1 MLMIFAVIEGHFS
14 QGGLIVG
21 MKFYPPLRTMI
32 YRLVAIS
39 ALFAILGL
47 LGCASTPMGTGS
59 SPHSRSMGF
68 SNDKIFIGSE
78 TIHLKG
84 PYFVISRELDRY
96 TCGPGSLMWCDIRA
110 GGATCNCQRRSAF

>member
-1 MLMIFAVIEGHFS
+1 M
-14 QGGLIVG
+14 G
-21 MKFYPPLRTMI
+21 MQLSPSLRTMI

-39 ALFAILGL
+39 TLFDVLGI
-47 LGCASTPMGTGS
+47 LGCASTPMGAGS

-78 TIHLKG
+78 TIHVKG

-96 TCGPGSLMWCDIRA
+96 TCDPGGVMWCDISPNL
-110 GGATCNCQRRSAF
+110 ATCSCHQRSGF

>member
-1 MLMIFAVIEGHFS
+1 MDMQPHL
-14 QGGLIVG
+14 
-21 MKFYPPLRTMI
+21 PLRTMI

-39 ALFAILGL
+39 TLFAVLGI
-47 LGCASTPMGTGS
+47 LGCASTPMGAGS

-84 PYFVISRELDRY
+84 PAPVISRELGRY
-96 TCGPGSLMWCDIRA
+96 TCGPRGVMWCDIRA
-110 GGATCNCQRRSAF
+110 DLATCNCYRRSAF